1 MQKEYIGRKFGWDI
15 PKAVVGL
22 KGGWPYSPIET
33 VKKTTGEDHGIMQ
46 PAEQDAPLA
55 NSGTSEADANGG
67 KEVID
72 EISALL
78 EECIARVSH
87 LSIIFPAN

>member
-1 MQKEYIGRKFGWDI
+1 MAGPIVI
-15 PKAVVGL
+15 L
-22 KGGWPYSPIET
+22 KLFSVFFE
-33 VKKTTGEDHGIMQ
+33 KTTCEDDWIMQ
-46 PAEQDAPLA
+46 PAEQGALLA

-72 EISALL
+72 EVSALL
-78 EECIARVSH
+78 EESIARVSH